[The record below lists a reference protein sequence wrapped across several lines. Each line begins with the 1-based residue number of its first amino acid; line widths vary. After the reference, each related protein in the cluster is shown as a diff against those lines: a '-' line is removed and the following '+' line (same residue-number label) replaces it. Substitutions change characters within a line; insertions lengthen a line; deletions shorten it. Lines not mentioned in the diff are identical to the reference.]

1 MKDPRRKEMNEI
13 MKAII
18 DILGTDVSQLPLFKS
33 RKVKHQPIIHE
44 TGRFSSGF
52 TAVSSHKGPKRIN
65 EDRICSGSSW
75 GLHYMVIADGLGGYP
90 HGGDAAQIAVNT
102 FQSQIKDIKRKDQP
116 LQCTWIKQVYQ
127 RAAKQIKKAAS
138 NARGWKTT
146 LLCVIERPEDFLI
159 SYLGDGQ
166 IYLIRGDAEIAVP
179 LMVGHRVGG
188 LLAGVLGPELTAE
201 PVTMQLSKSFRSG
214 EIIVAGSDGVFN
226 PEIQQVK
233 PDLLM
238 DLIKCYKDQIKTEEP
253 TAILFRFLDQ
263 LHTQNLLDDNA
274 SLGLIVTGNARQY
287 LFQGDN
293 NGHRN

>member
-1 MKDPRRKEMNEI
+1 MNEI

-33 RKVKHQPIIHE
+33 RRVKHQPVVHK
-44 TGRFSSGF
+44 TDQLSSGF
-52 TAVSSHKGPKRIN
+52 TAVSSHRGPKRIN

-75 GLHYMVIADGLGGYP
+75 GLRYMAIADGLGGYP
-90 HGGDAAQIAVNT
+90 HAGDAAQIAVNT
-102 FQSQIKDIKRKDQP
+102 LQSHMQDMIQKNKLAQLSQLR
-116 LQCTWIKQVYQ
+116 QVYT
-127 RAAKQIKKAAS
+127 RAASEIKKAAS
-138 NARGWKTT
+138 DAKGWKTT
-146 LLCVIERPEDFLI
+146 MLCVIERPEDFLI

-201 PVTMQLSKSFRSG
+201 PVIMQISKSFRSG
-214 EIIVAGSDGVFN
+214 EIIVAGSDGIFDS
-226 PEIQQVK
+226 EIQQVK

-238 DLIKCYKDQIKTEEP
+238 DLIKCFKGQLKTEEP
-253 TAILFRFLDQ
+253 TTILYRFLDQ
-263 LHTQNLLDDNA
+263 LNTQNLLNDNA
-274 SLGLIVTGNARQY
+274 SLGLIVTENARQY
-287 LFQGDN
+287 LFQGGN